1 MQNPQDSEAKRL
13 EQLWGSDFGNA
24 YVERNIDAANGRE
37 QFWTKALS
45 KYPVRYALEVGCNIG
60 ANLRW
65 ICEALPQRDVY
76 GVDVNERALV
86 QIRSSLPG
94 INAIWSPAR
103 ALPFRDGL
111 FDLVFTS
118 GVLIHQPEITLP
130 LVMSE
135 IVRCSQRYILCME
148 YFSEE
153 TVEVSY
159 RGEMGA
165 LFKRNYGQM
174 YSEMFPELQLLEQ
187 DFLGRD
193 QGWDEVTYWLFEKS
207 R

>member
-24 YVERNIDAANGRE
+24 YVERNIDAANGRD
-37 QFWTKALS
+37 QFWRNTLI
-45 KYPVRYALEVGCNIG
+45 KYPVTSALEVGCNIG

-65 ICEALPQRDVY
+65 VSEALPQRDVY
-76 GVDVNERALV
+76 GVDVNEGALAR
-86 QIRSSLPG
+86 IRSRLPG
-94 INAIWSPAR
+94 VNAVWSPAR
-103 ALPFRDGL
+103 ALPFRDGW
-111 FDLVFTS
+111 FDLIFTS

-135 IVRCSQRYILCME
+135 IVRCSRSYILCME
-148 YFSEE
+148 YFSEK

-159 RGEMGA
+159 RGEAGA
-165 LFKRNYGQM
+165 LFKRNYGKM
-174 YSEMFPELQLLEQ
+174 YSEMFPELELLEQ
-187 DFLGRD
+187 DFLARD
-193 QGWDEVTYWLFEKS
+193 QGWDDVTYWLFRKS